1 MVMIER
7 QKIKVIYV
15 MGAGH
20 SGSTLLDIILGNHPE
35 IQSCGELKYNNF
47 LNKYQENCLC
57 TCGQKSQTCQFCN
70 QVIDTWKYRTGIK
83 NIKSY
88 QRLQKKY
95 EDTKI
100 PFNLNWSKSEDF
112 NQYLFYTLEFL
123 KSLSSSSGKNI
134 IVDSSKNPTRA
145 FYLSLIPEIE
155 LILIHLI
162 RDGRG
167 VSYSIMKKNPDE
179 KKRIKGW
186 FLTNLQSELVSHRIN
201 AKKIRV
207 RYEDLISTPDIV
219 LSKIGRMLNLNFS
232 DISDK
237 LINGSG
243 IPVKGHILAGNR
255 MRFSSDNVV
264 LKQSFEWKEHL
275 SYKDLFYYWII
286 SWPLALKY
294 RYY

>member
-1 MVMIER
+1 M
-7 QKIKVIYV
+7 
-15 MGAGH
+15 
-20 SGSTLLDIILGNHPE
+20 L
-35 IQSCGELKYNNF
+35 
-47 LNKYQENCLC
+47 
-57 TCGQKSQTCQFCN
+57 
-70 QVIDTWKYRTGIK
+70 
-83 NIKSY
+83 
-88 QRLQKKY
+88 
-95 EDTKI
+95 
-100 PFNLNWSKSEDF
+100 
-112 NQYLFYTLEFL
+112 
-123 KSLSSSSGKNI
+123 
-134 IVDSSKNPTRA
+134 
-145 FYLSLIPEIE
+145 
-155 LILIHLI
+155 
-162 RDGRG
+162 
-167 VSYSIMKKNPDE
+167 
-179 KKRIKGW
+179 
-186 FLTNLQSELVSHRIN
+186 
-201 AKKIRV
+201 KKIRV

>member
-179 KKRIKGW
+179 KKRIKR
-186 FLTNLQSELVSHRIN
+186 LVFN
-201 AKKIRV
+201 K
-207 RYEDLISTPDIV
+207 ST
-219 LSKIGRMLNLNFS
+219 K
-232 DISDK
+232 
-237 LINGSG
+237 
-243 IPVKGHILAGNR
+243 
-255 MRFSSDNVV
+255 
-264 LKQSFEWKEHL
+264 
-275 SYKDLFYYWII
+275 
-286 SWPLALKY
+286 
-294 RYY
+294 